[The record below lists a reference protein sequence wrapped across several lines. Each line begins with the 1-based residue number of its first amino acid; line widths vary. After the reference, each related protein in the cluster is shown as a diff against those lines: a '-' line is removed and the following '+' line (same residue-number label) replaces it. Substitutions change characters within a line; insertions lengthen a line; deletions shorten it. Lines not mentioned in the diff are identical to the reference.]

1 MATVP
6 EFITTSDL
14 VAITNKKFNLWNK
27 NSVKKQNISE
37 AVPYIAEDD
46 NNQKMKTTSKM

>member
-14 VAITNKKFNLWNK
+14 VAISKKKLNLWIK

-37 AVPYIAEDD
+37 AVPYIGEDV
-46 NNQKMKTTSKM
+46 NNQKIKTTSKM